1 MHKGLKL
8 TGPATAGRQLWGGGE
23 GGLNVRYLF
32 YTPTYLYL
40 YFSVCLYLCCICICI
55 KGATDSKQTDYLF
68 LAKTEAV
75 VTIGNFLCDTV
86 VMM

>member
-32 YTPTYLYL
+32 YMRRASVFVFSYLYTF
-40 YFSVCLYLCCICICI
+40 YCICVCL
-55 KGATDSKQTDYLF
+55 KGATDSQP
-68 LAKTEAV
+68 
-75 VTIGNFLCDTV
+75 TV
-86 VMM
+86 LVWGESDICFCKNRGG

>member
-32 YTPTYLYL
+32 YTPVCISILLCVCICSCIDMFVSYLYI
-40 YFSVCLYLCCICICI
+40 SCICICL
-55 KGATDSKQTDYLF
+55 KGVTDRRQTVLVCG
-68 LAKTEAV
+68 EE
-75 VTIGNFLCDTV
+75 
-86 VMM
+86 

>member
-32 YTPTYLYL
+32 YTPVCISV
-40 YFSVCLYLCCICICI
+40 FSVFVFVRVLVCLSCICICL
-55 KGATDSKQTDYLF
+55 KGVTDRRQTVLVCGGEIFVYCQ
-68 LAKTEAV
+68 
-75 VTIGNFLCDTV
+75 N
-86 VMM
+86 

>member
-32 YTPTYLYL
+32 YTPVCISIFFYVFVFVLEL
-40 YFSVCLYLCCICICI
+40 VCLSCICLVFVFVL
-55 KGATDSKQTDYLF
+55 KG
-68 LAKTEAV
+68 
-75 VTIGNFLCDTV
+75 
-86 VMM
+86 

>member
-32 YTPTYLYL
+32 YMPVCISSFCVFVFVLVCVCLSCICVCLVFVYVLYLYL
-40 YFSVCLYLCCICICI
+40 S
-55 KGATDSKQTDYLF
+55 
-68 LAKTEAV
+68 
-75 VTIGNFLCDTV
+75 
-86 VMM
+86 